1 MIMKKKI
8 FTSLGL
14 MSGTSMDGVD
24 LSVIKSDGYE
34 EFSSILNIYSQFDN
48 DLYEQLID
56 IRDKISEV
64 NDLKIHSD
72 ILNKLEK
79 KFTLF
84 NGKII
89 NDVIQNID
97 EEIDLIGFHGQTI
110 FHNSKVRIS
119 KQLGDGKLLSNLIRK
134 IVVNN
139 FRQNDLNHGGQGA
152 PLTPIF
158 HNLISKIIKI
168 KFQIEFPLSII
179 NIGGI
184 TNVTQ
189 IIDSSNCLNQK
200 FFAYDIAP
208 GNCLIDEWVKKH
220 TNSKYDR
227 DGNYANSGKV
237 DNLVLNQAIDNFEI
251 KSFDNSLDVKDFD
264 FSFVKG
270 LSFEDGCATLT
281 KFTAFLISDGIKKIS
296 KKNNIFS
303 KNIIFCGGGRKNKFL
318 INSIQEFLDDIN
330 IKLDNMDNYHF
341 DGNFIESQAFAFLAI
356 RSYLNLPIS
365 FPNTTRC
372 KQAIPGGEIQK
383 NFQ

>member
-1 MIMKKKI
+1 MKKKI

-34 EFSSILNIYSQFDN
+34 EFTSILNIYSQFDN

-251 KSFDNSLDVKDFD
+251 KSFDNSLDIKDFD

-341 DGNFIESQAFAFLAI
+341 DGDFIESQAFAFLAI

-365 FPNTTRC
+365 FPDTTRC
-372 KQAIPGGEIQK
+372 EQAIPGGEIQK
-383 NFQ
+383 NF